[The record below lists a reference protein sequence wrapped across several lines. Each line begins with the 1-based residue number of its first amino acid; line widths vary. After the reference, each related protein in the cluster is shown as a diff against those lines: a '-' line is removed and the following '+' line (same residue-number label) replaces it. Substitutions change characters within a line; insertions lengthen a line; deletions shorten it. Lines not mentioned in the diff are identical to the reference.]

1 MEDFHIHSYPSVHA
15 IGHAAIKEIFDGFV
29 IVQEKVDGSQFSFGK
44 TLEGELVCRSKGKQL
59 LLDAPE
65 KMFVKA
71 VVTVRELEHLLTP
84 GWIYRGEF
92 LSTPKHNTLKY
103 GRVPEKNIILFDI
116 QTGLEEYLVPAAVR
130 IQAER
135 LGLETVPTFYAG
147 NVTDFQQFNAFLETE
162 SVLGGCKIEGV
173 VVKNYAK
180 FTADKKVMMGKYVS
194 EAFKE
199 KHSADWK
206 ERNPN
211 RSDVIALLI
220 QELTTTARWQ
230 KAVQHLREAGKDEIC
245 ERYFSHM
252 EAEDRATADR
262 AQEYRRQLQAKVTPQ
277 ELAELDQRIEHLIS
291 KWRAFQQ
298 PEYIAD
304 FWWCLLREHK

>member
-230 KAVQHLREAGKDEIC
+230 KAVQHLREAGKLEGSPRDIGLLMREVPEDIMREEGEEIK
-245 ERYFSHM
+245 EKLFNHFWKEIQRG
-252 EAEDRATADR
+252 
-262 AQEYRRQLQAKVTPQ
+262 VTSGLPQ
-277 ELAELDQRIEHLIS
+277 WYKDELAKS
-291 KWRAFQQ
+291 AF
-298 PEYIAD
+298 E
-304 FWWCLLREHK
+304 EN